1 MTSIDYFLQCSLYT
15 GIVDHILLDDQN
27 ITDTSVELIDML
39 VDEFKHNIQTNASF
53 ISNTYMYQ
61 KKLILLTNFFTPNMS
76 AYKSAL
82 DVTDES
88 YTVYRFLAINAID
101 YLQTKSLFVHNNN
114 QTAWLRQLIFDKNG
128 IDRHLSTW
136 RHRQVF
142 VDNYCLYFGNSK

>member
-1 MTSIDYFLQCSLYT
+1 MQSSLYG
-15 GIVDHILLDDQN
+15 GIVDNVLLDDQN

-39 VDEFKHNIQTNASF
+39 VDEFKHNIHTNGSF
-53 ISNTYMYQ
+53 LSNTYMYQ
-61 KKLILLTNFFTPNMS
+61 KRFILLTNFFTPNMS
-76 AYKSAL
+76 APNSAL
-82 DVTDES
+82 HVTSES
-88 YTVYRFLAINAID
+88 GTVSRLLAINAID

-128 IDRHLSTW
+128 IDRHLSLW